1 MQSRE
6 FRLKRRP
13 VGMPTHEDFE
23 LATVE
28 VPPPAAGEVRVR
40 NLYMSLDPAMRGRM
54 FDRKSYVPPYQ
65 LDEPLEGRAVGVV
78 VDSAANGFAPGD
90 LVLSE
95 LGWREA
101 FTVPAD
107 RLQPHDPAGLPPQAV
122 LGIAGLS
129 GLTAYIGIA
138 RIAQVKAGDTVFVSA
153 ASGAVGSAA
162 CVMAQHRGARVIG
175 SAGGP
180 EKAAFLRDE
189 LRLDEVIDYKAVP
202 NLTKALAAAAPQG
215 IDVFFDNV
223 GGDQLEAAIAIA
235 NPFARFAICGAISG
249 YNATTP
255 PTAPRNLMLI
265 PSKRL
270 RLEGYIA
277 FDHEDLRPQFLADI
291 RRWHEAGTLVW
302 KETVYEGVDRAVDAF
317 LGLFTG
323 ANIGKMLVK
332 LG

>member
-1 MQSRE
+1 MYQHVRHIGRGLKIQFRKECRFDSDRPHHWKVDGFRRHTLCLRAAGRRLRRE
-6 FRLKRRP
+6 FGLEFRN
-13 VGMPTHEDFE
+13 VGQPDR
-23 LATVE
+23 
-28 VPPPAAGEVRVR
+28 PPALPERI
-40 NLYMSLDPAMRGRM
+40 SL
-54 FDRKSYVPPYQ
+54 
-65 LDEPLEGRAVGVV
+65 
-78 VDSAANGFAPGD
+78 APFSRTRLRSGD
-90 LVLSE
+90 LV
-95 LGWREA
+95 RA
-101 FTVPAD
+101 QAD
-107 RLQPHDPAGLPPQAV
+107 
-122 LGIAGLS
+122 
-129 GLTAYIGIA
+129 
-138 RIAQVKAGDTVFVSA
+138 
-153 ASGAVGSAA
+153 SAA
-162 CVMAQHRGARVIG
+162 CVIAQHLGARVIG
-175 SAGGP
+175 SAGGAD
-180 EKAAFLRDE
+180 KAAFLRDE
-189 LRLDEVIDYKAVP
+189 LRLEEVIDYKAVP

-223 GGDQLEAAIAIA
+223 GGDQLESAIAIA

-270 RLEGYIA
+270 KLEGYIA

-302 KETVYEGVDRAVDAF
+302 KETVYEGVERAVDAF